1 MSSSFAD
8 LGVPARLVAR
18 LSEQGIDSP
27 FPIQAATIPDALAGR
42 DVCGKAPTGSGKTLA
57 FGVALVTRAT
67 GAAPRRP
74 RGLVL
79 VPTRELAAQVQGE
92 LAMLAGDRAKR
103 IIAIY
108 GGTGYGPARRSLE
121 RGVDIVVACPGRLEV
136 LVEQGTLRLSDVTTV
151 VLDEADRMADMG
163 FLPAVR
169 RLLDQ
174 TSPERQVL
182 LFSATIGT
190 EVESIITRYQ
200 RDPVRHDV
208 IADASS
214 VGEVSHVFWRAQ
226 RENRVGLTARLV
238 TEHGRAVVFCRTK
251 RGADRVARQ
260 LHAAGVDAV
269 AIHGDRTQSQRERA
283 LSAFSSGKASV
294 LVATDVAARGIHVDD
309 LPCVVH
315 FDPPNDPTD
324 YVHRSGRT
332 GRAGNTGTV
341 VSLVTDESTGI
352 VRGLQRSLGLPQGL
366 DAPDGPSTAM
376 TTTALSAE
384 DVGRGNGGGGGGGG
398 GQRRPGANSGRN
410 RRKSAPGGH
419 RGTQGARAG
428 APGARRTGRPP
439 AAKRSR

>member
-1 MSSSFAD
+1 
-8 LGVPARLVAR
+8 
-18 LSEQGIDSP
+18 
-27 FPIQAATIPDALAGR
+27 
-42 DVCGKAPTGSGKTLA
+42 
-57 FGVALVTRAT
+57 
-67 GAAPRRP
+67 
-74 RGLVL
+74 
-79 VPTRELAAQVQGE
+79 
-92 LAMLAGDRAKR
+92 
-103 IIAIY
+103 
-108 GGTGYGPARRSLE
+108 
-121 RGVDIVVACPGRLEV
+121 
-136 LVEQGTLRLSDVTTV
+136 
-151 VLDEADRMADMG
+151 MADMG
-163 FLPAVR
+163 FLPPCAACWTR
-169 RLLDQ
+169 PHPSARCSCSRPPSAPRSNRSSPGTARPGPPRRHCRRIECGRGLPRLL
-174 TSPERQVL
+174 
-182 LFSATIGT
+182 A
-190 EVESIITRYQ
+190 
-200 RDPVRHDV
+200 
-208 IADASS
+208 
-214 VGEVSHVFWRAQ
+214 AQ

-269 AIHGDRTQSQRERA
+269 AIHATHPVPARARPVGVLVRQGVRAGGDRRRRPWHPRRRPALRRA
-283 LSAFSSGKASV
+283 L
-294 LVATDVAARGIHVDD
+294 R
-309 LPCVVH
+309 
-315 FDPPNDPTD
+315 PPNDPTD